1 MAQIRIKVY
10 LIPFSLFRNILL
22 ILLFV
27 QTNYNLIAQS
37 AVESKQGKTK
47 VELIHADFWTPDKK
61 LGREVGRFIG
71 NVAFKHKDII
81 MTCDSAYFFQNKN
94 QLKAFS
100 KVHVEQGDTLD
111 MYGDYLFYDGAKE
124 LANMEGNV
132 ELIDNKTHLFTNKVE
147 YDVAKRIAR
156 YPEKGRITDE
166 KNTLVS
172 MLGNYDVNEKM
183 FHFKDS
189 IKITNPDYVMTADT
203 MDYNTETE
211 TVFFTGP
218 SELNGDSLYMYCE
231 KGWYDTKN
239 DISRIWKNAVIDN
252 RQQLIRGDSLFY
264 DGKNGFGLAFDN
276 VTITDTTNN
285 IIVGGNFARYHKN
298 PEQFMVTDRAV
309 FIQISK
315 NDSLFLHADT
325 ISARTVTDTTGKS
338 FRLMRAYKYCK
349 IFSKGLQA
357 KCDSLAYSFQDSVI
371 RMYNSP
377 VLWSEENQ
385 LTADSIA
392 IFTKDSQADRMELYN
407 TAFVTSKFD
416 SLRFNQIKGRK
427 LTGFFSNNKLH
438 RIEVEGNGESIY
450 YLDDKGKLVGV
461 THNKSATIEI
471 IVENGK
477 IQQITERQNPDGTL
491 DPPLLNPPDKLK
503 LPGFSWLNE
512 IRPKSV
518 ADIFI
523 K

>member
-1 MAQIRIKVY
+1 MAQIRIKVN
-10 LIPFSLFRNILL
+10 LIPFPLFRNILL

-27 QTNYNLIAQS
+27 QTQYNLFAQT
-37 AVESKQGKTK
+37 AVESKKGKTK

-111 MYGDYLFYDGAKE
+111 MYGDYLFYDGTKE

-147 YDVAKRIAR
+147 YDVSKRIAR

-172 MLGNYDVNEKM
+172 MLGNYEVNEKM

-239 DISRIWKNAVIDN
+239 DLSRIWKNAVIDN
-252 RQQLIRGDSLFY
+252 RQQLIKGDSLFY
-264 DGKNGFGLAFDN
+264 DGKNGFGLAFNN

-285 IIVGGNFARYHKN
+285 IIVGGNFARYHKE

-371 RMYNSP
+371 RMYNFP